1 MPKATESPQ
10 APGGEE
16 SPTGERREKLQLGI
30 GGMSCSFCTSTIQ
43 KAYRR
48 VPGVDDIAV
57 SLSHQEGLITYD
69 PERVTPTQLKDTLR
83 DIGYSVRDTDKLVRF
98 QEEEAELRK
107 ARNAFLVGAA
117 FSTVIFVLMGVM
129 VATTVMWPLLPFV
142 VAAIAFVTVF
152 VVGWHILKQAW
163 TSLRNR
169 ILNQH
174 VLLEFGALGGLV
186 GGVGAMISPETFTL
200 YEIFGPMT
208 GVAEFFG
215 AATLVT
221 SYHLLSGYVS
231 LRLRTRTSQA
241 VRQLLELQPDTA
253 RVVRDGEEVE
263 IPTAE
268 VQAGELVRI
277 RPGESIP
284 VDGVVREGHSTV
296 DEALVT
302 GESIP
307 EEKVAGDEVVGGSIN
322 QSGTLLVEVTRVGE
336 ESFLNQVARNVEE
349 ARALKP
355 GLLQLVDRI
364 LQVYVPAVLSIAGL
378 AFLFWSLGS
387 WVLFGEAQWARALFA
402 ALAVGVMG
410 YPCALGMATP
420 LAMIRGGGMA
430 AERGILMRSGE
441 AFQVFGELSYM
452 VLDKT
457 GTITEGKPKVVDI
470 VAPGDADELL
480 RLAAAT
486 EASSE
491 HPLARAVVQAA
502 RDRGLQLPAAQ
513 DFTSHTGS
521 GVEAQV
527 GGRRVL
533 VAKPSFVGDQ
543 GVDLGPLRE
552 RLEALESEGKTTV
565 GVTADGRLLGLVAI
579 ADTIKP
585 DAAEAIARLKDLGM
599 TPVMLTG
606 DNERTAR
613 AVAAQVGIEEV
624 RAQVLPDEKAARVR
638 ELQGDGT
645 RVGMVGD
652 GINDAPALMQADVGI
667 AIGAGT
673 DIAIESSDVVIMG
686 DRLAAVPDTYEISTN
701 SYRKTKQNLA
711 LAFVFN
717 GIGVPAAATGV
728 VSPVFAMLAMVAS
741 VTGVLTNSFAG
752 RLLSGKRV
760 SSGRKQ
766 VSQQLLEQ
774 RRRRAEPEDGH
785 AHEPEDGHAHEPAD
799 ERLAEA
805 ETAGSA
811 PSTPGAQVVVS
822 VPDIHCE
829 SCAARI
835 QEGLSHTEGLLHATV
850 DVDAKTV
857 RLRLDPERLTVEAA
871 QERLR
876 DLGYE
881 PAGVTDR

>member
-1 MPKATESPQ
+1 
-10 APGGEE
+10 
-16 SPTGERREKLQLGI
+16 
-30 GGMSCSFCTSTIQ
+30 MSCSFCTSTID

-48 VPGVDDIAV
+48 VPGVDDVAI

-69 PERVTPTQLKDTLR
+69 PDRVTPTQLKDRLR
-83 DIGYSVRDTDKLVRF
+83 EIGYSVRDTDKLVRF

-107 ARNAFLVGAA
+107 ARNAFGVGAV

-152 VVGWHILKQAW
+152 VVGWHILQQAW
-163 TSLRNR
+163 TSLRNG

-174 VLLEFGALGGLV
+174 VLLEFGALGGLI
-186 GGVGAMISPETFTL
+186 GGVGAMISPQTFTL

-221 SYHLLSGYVS
+221 TYHLLSGYVS

-241 VRQLLELQPDTA
+241 VRQLLALQPDTA
-253 RVVRDGEEVE
+253 RVVRDGRGEGRDRAPEGGDLVEVE
-263 IPTAE
+263 VTTGE

-284 VDGVVREGHSTV
+284 IDGVVREGHSTV
-296 DEALVT
+296 DQALVT
-302 GESIP
+302 GEPIP
-307 EEKVAGDEVVGGSIN
+307 AEKVAGDEVVGGSIN
-322 QSGTLLVEVTRVGE
+322 QAGTLLVEVTRVGE
-336 ESFLNQVARNVEE
+336 ESFLSQVARNVEE

-364 LQVYVPAVLSIAGL
+364 LQVYVPTVLSIAGL

-387 WVLFGEAQWARALFA
+387 WLLFGEPQWARALFA

-457 GTITEGKPKVVDI
+457 GTITEGKPEVVDV
-470 VAPGDADELL
+470 VAPGDDDELL
-480 RLAAAT
+480 RLAAAA
-486 EASSE
+486 ESSSE
-491 HPLARAVVQAA
+491 HPLARAVVDAA
-502 RDRGLQLPAAQ
+502 RERGLRVPAAE
-513 DFTSHTGS
+513 DFSSHTGS
-521 GVEAQV
+521 GVEAHV
-527 GGRRVL
+527 EGRIVL
-533 VAKPSFVGDQ
+533 VAKPSFVTEQ
-543 GVDLGPLRE
+543 GIDLGPLRE

-565 GVTADGRLLGLVAI
+565 TVAADNALLGLIAI
-579 ADTIKP
+579 ADTLKA
-585 DAAEAIARLKDLGM
+585 DAAEAVARLKDLGM

-606 DNERTAR
+606 DNARTAK
-613 AVAAQVGIEEV
+613 AVAAQVGVDQV
-624 RAQVLPDEKAARVR
+624 RAQVLPEQKAARIR
-638 ELQGDGT
+638 ELQADGS

-652 GINDAPALMQADVGI
+652 GINDAPALAQADVGI

-686 DRLAAVPDTYEISTN
+686 DRLAAVPDTYEIAVN

-717 GIGVPAAATGV
+717 GIGVPAAGSGL

-760 SSGRKQ
+760 TSGRKQ
-766 VSQQLLEQ
+766 VAQQLLEQ
-774 RRRRAEPEDGH
+774 RRRPTQPQSGD
-785 AHEPEDGHAHEPAD
+785 AHEHAD
-799 ERLAEA
+799 ERLAQAEA
-805 ETAGSA
+805 AGSA
-811 PSTPGAQVVVS
+811 PSSPGEQVVIS
-822 VPDIHCE
+822 VPDMHCDA
-829 SCAARI
+829 CAARI
-835 QEGLSHTEGLLHATV
+835 HEGLSRTKGLLRATV

-857 RLRLDPERLTVEAA
+857 QLRLDPEQLTVEAA
-871 QERLR
+871 EERLR

-881 PAGVTDR
+881 PEGVTQR